1 MGLITKK
8 EAAAILGRSERCI
21 VDWINAGVLKQH
33 IVKHQSYID
42 SDTVWALK
50 DTEAEIDKARAERDK
65 ELSRLNNEIREM
77 RKVAKLD
84 SQIVRVFLK
93 SSISHL
99 GLHSVSG
106 RERQVVEDI
115 CDGWSLEQIGENM
128 GLTRERIR
136 QIFEKSMRK
145 LCIASDSYPTLLDK
159 YLNAEKEI
167 SILQTENMHLRKEIE
182 RISEGKV
189 SADNNIL
196 QYPILAEKVGDLE
209 LSIRTLN
216 CLKYCDI
223 ETVYDLVQFSPSE
236 LLRFRNFGYKS
247 LREVEHF
254 LAENGLRLGMSLRA
268 ENQNEKIT

>member
-21 VDWINAGVLKQH
+21 VDWIKAGVLKQH

-77 RKVAKLD
+77 RKVARLD

-99 GLHSVSG
+99 GLHSVTD

-115 CDGWSLEQIGENM
+115 CDGYSLEQIGENM

-159 YLNAEKEI
+159 YLNAEKKI
-167 SILQTENMHLRKEIE
+167 SILQTENMHLRKEISWLSKE
-182 RISEGKV
+182 KLKIDDICLR
-189 SADNNIL
+189 N
-196 QYPILAEKVGDLE
+196 PILSQQVQDMEISVRAQNGLFYNGIK
-209 LSIRTLN
+209 
-216 CLKYCDI
+216 
-223 ETVYDLVQFSPSE
+223 TVYDLIQYAPSDLRKHR
-236 LLRFRNFGYKS
+236 LLGKKCMMEIEEYLKA
-247 LREVEHF
+247 HG
-254 LAENGLRLGMSLRA
+254 LALGML
-268 ENQNEKIT
+268 NPV